1 MLTQPETKTKTT
13 PTTKTTPAT
22 KTAPAPA
29 LLADGDLARRF
40 QALAD
45 EKRLRILDILRDG
58 EHCVCDLTEALDIGQ
73 SLLSFHLKTLRDA
86 GLVSDRRQ
94 GRWVHY
100 SLVPEAVAELEELLS
115 VLRADALSCDGAS
128 GACCS

>member
-1 MLTQPETKTKTT
+1 MLTQPETKTKTN
-13 PTTKTTPAT
+13 T
-22 KTAPAPA
+22 KTAATSNS
-29 LLADGDLARRF
+29 LTDGDLARRF

-58 EHCVCDLTEALDIGQ
+58 EHCVCDLTEALDIAQ

-100 SLVPEAVAELEELLS
+100 SLVPEAVAELEDTLS
-115 VLRADALSCDGAS
+115 GLRADALSCEGAS
-128 GACCS
+128 GACCG